1 MCATRAS
8 ERLPVIFFQPFA
20 HIHTHEP
27 SLDDKEMICS
37 QNIASVAD
45 AFDRLFLIKPN
56 MTDEEI
62 QTLYDKSMDGF
73 AYEKFVGE
81 MEEYGIHD
89 FFGTD
94 EILHGFDSSE
104 IDPKRYLSVVKKWQR
119 YFTNVV
125 GLKTGPIY
133 KIDGK
138 IEYL

>member
-1 MCATRAS
+1 MTKKFMF
-8 ERLPVIFFQPFA
+8 EFG
-20 HIHTHEP
+20 H
-27 SLDDKEMICS
+27 
-37 QNIASVAD
+37 
-45 AFDRLFLIKPN
+45 FDEKNDTETITNYLFDFID